1 MKQLSNLPDLGGMLK
16 QIDLRLRL
24 ESISDQSIF
33 GYAILMA
40 LQDGKSLGSI
50 LTTIMDVY
58 RDNPNAVSDIVGV
71 DTMKMIKELNSKNN
85 SHA

>member
-24 ESISDQSIF
+24 ESISDQSIL

-40 LQDGKSLGSI
+40 LREGKPLGNI
-50 LTTIMDVY
+50 LTTILDAY
-58 RDNPNAVSDIVGV
+58 EDNPNSVLCIIGD
-71 DTMKMIKELNSKNN
+71 DTMKIIQELDAKNK

>member
-1 MKQLSNLPDLGGMLK
+1 MKQLSSLPDLGGMLK

-50 LTTIMDVY
+50 LTTIMDAY
-58 RDNPNAVSDIVGV
+58 RDNPNSVSDIVGV
-71 DTMKMIKELNSKNN
+71 DTMKMIKELYSKNK